1 MTQLLLFLGFSMIAL
16 LMLIVADYF
25 KKVSFKSLIG
35 LFLFGVLISIP
46 FILIEFMGGHLKYYI
61 VILSFIA
68 IELGILF
75 SEHRIKYFHDLISHN
90 TKDLRILSFLL
101 IGLGFTYSEITF
113 TILHSHGE
121 IGELMHMLPFKAL
134 YALLTHTV
142 LTSAAS
148 LTHLGNLFSETIY
161 ETIIKLFSYYSRITL
176 ISVSHY
182 LYVFSIEHNLILL
195 IIALLAGSMVSFFL
209 LKKQL
214 DAKTETI

>member
-16 LMLIVADYF
+16 LILVVADYF

-75 SEHRIKYFHDLISHN
+75 SEHKIKYFHDLISHN

-101 IGLGFTYSEITF
+101 IGLGFTYSEISF
-113 TILHSHGE
+113 TIFHSHGE
-121 IGELMHMLPFKAL
+121 IGELMSMLPFKAL

-161 ETIIKLFSYYSRITL
+161 ETVIKLFSYYSRITL

-182 LYVFSIEHNLILL
+182 LYVFSIEHNLMLL
-195 IIALLAGSMVSFFL
+195 IVALLAGSMVSFFL

-214 DAKTETI
+214 DTKTEAI